1 MWTFQ
6 TRAQVARWIP
16 LNSET
21 AFPNDVDIELFRILT
36 LPRATRTLPKPCV
49 ASFISVRKRYGGLF
63 GWALPN
69 SHVNGHHGA
78 LPEMSD
84 GSEYGC
90 CTGEAFSDAKFT
102 PFSSSMPTNAEMRT
116 RAWCN
121 GSAHHGFI
129 HVVATVMLFRVI
141 AAFLYI
147 PFLTITAL
155 LSLHSGKSLFIRRR
169 ARAPPPSVIPVHLGV
184 LYVEALVI
192 SLYIIWR
199 RVNSFHLNPL
209 RTDGLFA
216 MQNILAACI

>member
-1 MWTFQ
+1 
-6 TRAQVARWIP
+6 
-16 LNSET
+16 
-21 AFPNDVDIELFRILT
+21 
-36 LPRATRTLPKPCV
+36 
-49 ASFISVRKRYGGLF
+49 
-63 GWALPN
+63 
-69 SHVNGHHGA
+69 
-78 LPEMSD
+78 
-84 GSEYGC
+84 
-90 CTGEAFSDAKFT
+90 
-102 PFSSSMPTNAEMRT
+102 MPTNAEMRT

-199 RVNSFHLNPL
+199 RVNSFHLVRLWLNHSGSGFHFLSPHQNPL